1 MDPAES
7 VTDRPA
13 PRFDEAGDA
22 TRRTWLANERT
33 WLAWVRTGLTCT
45 AVALGVGK
53 VVPDLAK
60 AGHRWPYTV
69 LGVGYAVLGALL
81 VLYGFQRRG
90 EVGTTVVLILAV
102 REQDHCV
109 DPRWVD
115 RLRHGALCRVRGRVE
130 RCAAARL
137 QVSDVPSHRG
147 KRRPGQPDW
156 HELPERRA
164 TAALVGENP
173 QPEFVVGRE
182 LPQRAQCGRLSQVE
196 LAVPGA
202 RDRVAH

>member
-1 MDPAES
+1 VAHSPWMDPAES

-69 LGVGYAVLGALL
+69 LGVGYAALGALL
-81 VLYGFQRRG
+81 VLYGFQRRN
-90 EVGTTVVLILAV
+90 EVDAAIQTGRYVSPHPRAVAAFAAVATLLGAGSVVLLIF
-102 REQDHCV
+102 
-109 DPRWVD
+109 
-115 RLRHGALCRVRGRVE
+115 
-130 RCAAARL
+130 
-137 QVSDVPSHRG
+137 S
-147 KRRPGQPDW
+147 
-156 HELPERRA
+156 
-164 TAALVGENP
+164 
-173 QPEFVVGRE
+173 
-182 LPQRAQCGRLSQVE
+182 
-196 LAVPGA
+196 
-202 RDRVAH
+202 

>member
-53 VVPDLAK
+53 AVPDLAK

-69 LGVGYAVLGALL
+69 LGVGYRCSAPCSCCTASSAVARST
-81 VLYGFQRRG
+81 RRSAPDA
-90 EVGTTVVLILAV
+90 T
-102 REQDHCV
+102 R
-109 DPRWVD
+109 PRTPAPW
-115 RLRHGALCRVRGRVE
+115 RPSRHSP
-130 RCAAARL
+130 RCWAPA
-137 QVSDVPSHRG
+137 P
-147 KRRPGQPDW
+147 W
-156 HELPERRA
+156 
-164 TAALVGENP
+164 
-173 QPEFVVGRE
+173 
-182 LPQRAQCGRLSQVE
+182 CC
-196 LAVPGA
+196 
-202 RDRVAH
+202 

>member
-1 MDPAES
+1 MNCPRQTRSSVGQPRFVAPAMGTRLARASRPVSVAHSPWMDPAES

-90 EVGTTVVLILAV
+90 EVDAAIRAGRYASPNPGAVAAFAALATLLGAGSVVLLIF
-102 REQDHCV
+102 
-109 DPRWVD
+109 
-115 RLRHGALCRVRGRVE
+115 
-130 RCAAARL
+130 
-137 QVSDVPSHRG
+137 S
-147 KRRPGQPDW
+147 
-156 HELPERRA
+156 
-164 TAALVGENP
+164 
-173 QPEFVVGRE
+173 
-182 LPQRAQCGRLSQVE
+182 
-196 LAVPGA
+196 
-202 RDRVAH
+202 